1 MTATFKQELKLLWV
15 LAWPV
20 LIGQL
25 ATVGMSVADITM
37 IGHLH
42 KDELAAVSL
51 GSSLWVIIMV
61 TVVGIMYAINTL
73 VAHEVGAK
81 NFDRIPGIMR
91 QSFWVAIG
99 VGCIAWVFL
108 IASTFIFDYLNMAQ
122 NVLDSAKKFVYAI
135 SFGMPAI
142 ALYRALYCYSASLN
156 QTKPTM
162 YIALGALMFNV
173 VLNWLL
179 IYGKLGFPKLGA
191 VGCAL
196 ATGVSMWLMFF
207 VMLFWVR
214 YAKAYQQTYPFVH
227 FEKPDFNIIKQIL
240 KIGVPIGLTY
250 FIEVS
255 AFCMIAFLIA
265 HFGVIQV
272 SANQIALNFSSLLF
286 MIPMSFGVAQITR
299 VGQSLGENNFKLARY
314 ISWLGIGIS
323 LAFSSISVFLIIKFR
338 HTIASIYTS
347 DPDVQKMA
355 ASLLL
360 IVGVFQFS
368 DGLQVIA
375 ASALRGYK
383 KTFKPMIIHF
393 TAFYL
398 FAIPLGYLLAIAP
411 SWSPFKQFQ
420 PMGVNGYW
428 VGLIIGLTISALFQ
442 VIYLNTHSKKLCS
455 IT

>member
-1 MTATFKQELKLLWV
+1 MLLNSTFKNEIRLLWL

-37 IGHLH
+37 VGHFH

-61 TVVGIMYAINTL
+61 TVVGVMFAVNTV

-81 NFDRIPGIMR
+81 NFDRIPQMMQ

-99 VGCIAWVFL
+99 VGCIAWAIL
-108 IASTFIFDYLNMAQ
+108 ITSTFIFDYLNMSQ
-122 NVLDSAKKFVYAI
+122 TVLENAKKFVYAI

-142 ALYRALYCYSASLN
+142 ALYRTLYCYSASLN
-156 QTKPTM
+156 QTKPVM
-162 YIALGALMFNV
+162 FIAIGALIFNV
-173 VLNWLL
+173 FLNWIL
-179 IYGKLGFPKLGA
+179 IYGKLGLPQLGA
-191 VGCAL
+191 VGCAI
-196 ATGVSMWLMFF
+196 ATVISMWFMFF
-207 VMLFWVR
+207 VMVFWVR
-214 YAKAYQQTYPFVH
+214 FAKVYQPTYPFKK
-227 FEKPDFNIIKQIL
+227 FEKPDLGFIKHIL

-255 AFCMIAFLIA
+255 TFCVIALLIA

-272 SANQIALNFSSLLF
+272 SANQIALNLSSLLF
-286 MIPMSFGVAQITR
+286 MIPMSLGVAQITR
-299 VGQSLGENNFKLARY
+299 VSQTLGENNFRLARY
-314 ISWLGIGIS
+314 ISLLGIWVS

-338 HTIASIYTS
+338 HTIAAIYTS
-347 DPDVQKMA
+347 DPDVQKVA

-360 IVGVFQFS
+360 IVGIFQFS

-383 KTFKPMIIHF
+383 NTFKPMIIHLL
-393 TAFYL
+393 AFYI
-398 FAIPLGYLLAIAP
+398 FAIPLGYILAIAP
-411 SWSPFKQFQ
+411 DWSPFQLPQ
-420 PMGVNGYW
+420 PLGVTGYW
-428 VGLIIGLTISALFQ
+428 IGLTIGLTISALLQ
-442 VIYLNTHSKKLCS
+442 VTYLNHYSKNKL
-455 IT
+455 